1 MNFFKLY
8 VGDYQRDTGSLSLAE
23 HGAYLLMLQHYY
35 ATEKPLPKGKELFR
49 MLRATTKQERD
60 AILKISDL
68 FWESTDA
75 GLVNKRAV
83 VEIEKGIHQRTV
95 NQQLGL
101 KGGRPRKTDSVSEK
115 EPNIKPNRNPNQT
128 PDTRELSN
136 DNSTPKPPL
145 TDAEFEMAWQLY
157 PRRNGS
163 NPKQQA
169 LVAWRARIKAGFSA
183 NQLLDGVAR
192 YSAWCASTRKTGTET
207 VMQAKRFFGSGN
219 EFLNL
224 WETPSERQSNAT
236 HQRPDNSAP
245 AKVARAIA
253 ERDAARQPTGTGHA
267 GDDCIELRPSD
278 YYAVAY

>member
-35 ATEKPLPKGKELFR
+35 ATEKPLPKGKDLFR

-60 AILKISDL
+60 AISKISDL
-68 FWESTDA
+68 FWECTDA
-75 GLVNKRAV
+75 GLVNKRAD

-101 KGGRPRKTDSVSEK
+101 KGGRPKKTDSVSEK
-115 EPNIKPNRNPNQT
+115 EPKTKPNRNPNQT

-136 DNSTPKPPL
+136 DNSTPKPPS
-145 TDAEFEMAWQLY
+145 TDDVFEQAWRLY
-157 PRRNGS
+157 PSRNGS

-169 LVAWRARIKAGFSA
+169 LVAWKARIKAGFTP
-183 NQLLDGVAR
+183 NQLLDGVTR

-224 WETPSERQSNAT
+224 WETPTERQNHAT

-253 ERDAARQPTGTGHA
+253 ERDAARQPA
-267 GDDCIELRPSD
+267 GPGIPPDDFIELGSGD
-278 YYAVAY
+278 YWAVAY